1 MPTHNTLRRNRVRA
15 GLAATAAAGL
25 VLTGCSGVQ
34 NSTGGGDGDS
44 YPSGAVEMYVGASA
58 GGSSDLISRAVSKG
72 LSDDLGASFPVI
84 NREGAN
90 GALAAAEVAKAEP
103 NGSIIAIQ
111 NASLFTITPMAV
123 APDEVTN
130 IDDFNV
136 VQGVSRDDYVLV
148 TAPASGYRTL
158 DDIKNANRVVRY
170 GTTGVGTGAQLSAA
184 LLFKVSN
191 VDSQAVPFDGGA
203 PALAAVLGN
212 QVDVA
217 SIQVGEAIENI
228 QSGKLTPLA
237 VFGPDRIEYLP
248 DVPTAKEQG
257 LDVEVTQYRF
267 MTVPKGTPQ
276 EIQDKIAEGMKTTF
290 ATESYKEFNKQNSL
304 TPMELPGDEVLA
316 QLQSDKKRYED
327 LVKQYGINLR
337 DEG

>member
-1 MPTHNTLRRNRVRA
+1 MVTTSLRKIRTRTI
-15 GLAATAAAGL
+15 AATAAAGL
-25 VLTGCSGVQ
+25 ALSACGGVET
-34 NSTGGGDGDS
+34 STGGEGGGDW
-44 YPSGAVEMYVGASA
+44 PSGTVEMYVGASA

-72 LSDDLGASFPVI
+72 LSDNLGASFPVI

-103 NGSIIAIQ
+103 DGSVIAIQ
-111 NASLFTITPMAV
+111 NASLFAITPLAV
-123 APDEVTN
+123 SPEEVTK
-130 IDDFNV
+130 IDEFDV

-148 TAPASGYRTL
+148 TNPASGYRTL
-158 DDIKNANRVVRY
+158 DDIKKATRVVRY

-184 LLFKVSN
+184 LLFKTSN
-191 VDSQAVPFDGGA
+191 VNAQPVPFDGGA

-276 EIQDKIAEGMKTTF
+276 EVQDKIAEGMKATF
-290 ATESYKEFNKQNSL
+290 ETEEYKQFNKQNSL
-304 TPMELPGDEVLA
+304 TPMELPGDEVVA
-316 QLQSDKKRYED
+316 QLEKDQQRFAD